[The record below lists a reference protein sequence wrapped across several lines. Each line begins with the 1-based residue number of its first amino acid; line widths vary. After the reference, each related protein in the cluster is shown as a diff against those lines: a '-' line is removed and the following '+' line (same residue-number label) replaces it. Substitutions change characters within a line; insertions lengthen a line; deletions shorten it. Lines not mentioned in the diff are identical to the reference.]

1 MKILFRL
8 KKGLGHPLA
17 IGGISFF
24 VIIGPMDRARADDPA
39 STSTN
44 APANT
49 PPGATTKPG
58 TSAVANSPAGVPPTT
73 ANVKPGASTSTA
85 TARLPAANPD
95 NQPIGGLSIDDLLN
109 VTVTS
114 AGDKEQKLSDVAA
127 AMTVITSDD
136 IERSGATNIPDLL
149 RYVPGVEVGRAS
161 NTDVSVTVR
170 GLGGVDASSLLV
182 LVDGRSIYNP
192 VFGGVDW
199 QFERMMMDN
208 IDRIEVIRGPGATI
222 WGANAVNGVIN
233 IITKDS
239 ADTQGGLVS
248 AIYGTKEDGT
258 GSFRYG
264 LTPTQGLTLRLYGQY
279 ENIAASSP
287 LPGNQKFDDGHT
299 DTGGFR
305 ADYRPDSDDHFRLS
319 SDVLTTHAGDAEF
332 FPASFGGGLWPP
344 TFNQTYDDEN
354 VNFVWEHN
362 FEPDN
367 QFTVQSYY
375 DRSAQNTDPADLF
388 GTGTLNT
395 VDVQARHSLPLHL
408 LPIKQE
414 LTYGIE
420 YREVS
425 SELTSTRV
433 IGWSPLDRND
443 QTFSAF
449 AQTDLHLI
457 DNVLTLTMGSKLDH
471 NDFTGFEV
479 QPSARLLWTIDG
491 RNSIWASASRAVRE
505 PDVLDFDAALTANGN
520 PNLKSEVLKAYEFG
534 YRVQPV
540 EELSFDIS
548 FFYNDYNNLIETFL
562 PPGSFVPSFEQFQKA
577 QTYGVEPSFTAQV
590 QPWWKLT
597 GSYSLLKFHTDNSSV
612 PAGYTY
618 SGIPLETVDPASQ
631 FSLRSFFDLPN
642 HVSIDVGGRF
652 VDKIAGANG
661 YFAADVRVAWKPT
674 PSWEVSVVGQNLLD
688 ANHVE
693 NPNQFGNAVYIGP
706 EVYGKVVFK
715 F

>member
-1 MKILFRL
+1 MKIMFPL
-8 KKGLGHPLA
+8 KKDWGHPLA
-17 IGGISFF
+17 IGGVGLF
-24 VIIGPMDRARADDPA
+24 VILGQMEQVKADDPV

-58 TSAVANSPAGVPPTT
+58 TSAVANSPAGVPTPTT
-73 ANVKPGASTSTA
+73 NVKPAASTSTA
-85 TARLPAANPD
+85 TATLPAASSD

-114 AGDKEQKLSDVAA
+114 AEDKEQKLSDVAA

-149 RYVPGVEVGRAS
+149 RYVPGVEVAQVNNSEISVGIRGFDGVYAS
-161 NTDVSVTVR
+161 K
-170 GLGGVDASSLLV
+170 LLV
-182 LVDGRSIYNP
+182 LVDGRSIYDP
-192 VFGGVDW
+192 IFGGVDW
-199 QFERMMMDN
+199 QFQQMMMDN
-208 IDRIEVIRGPGATI
+208 IDRIEVIRGPGATV
-222 WGANAVNGVIN
+222 WGANAVDGVIN

-248 AIYGTKEDGT
+248 TIYGTKDQGT

-279 ENIAASSP
+279 QNISDSSP
-287 LPGNQKFDDGHT
+287 LPGNPKFDDGQNVV
-299 DTGGFR
+299 GGFR

-319 SDVLTTHAGDAEF
+319 SDVETGQAGDAGF
-332 FPASFGGGLWPP
+332 FGRVLFPP
-344 TFNQTYDDEN
+344 TYNQTGDDEN

-362 FEPDN
+362 FEADN
-367 QFTVQSYY
+367 QLTVQSYY
-375 DRSAQNTDPADLF
+375 DRFARNTDPGDLF
-388 GTGTLNT
+388 FSAKVQTA
-395 VDVQARHSLPLHL
+395 DVQVRHSLPLHL

-414 LTYGIE
+414 VTYGIE

-425 SELTSTRV
+425 SELAPARSIV
-433 IGWSPLDRND
+433 WSQPGRDD

-449 AQTDLHLI
+449 VQTDLHLI

-471 NDFTGFEV
+471 NDYTGFEI
-479 QPSARLLWTIDG
+479 QPSARLLWKIDSK
-491 RNSIWASASRAVRE
+491 NSVWCSASRAVRE
-505 PDVLDFDAALTANGN
+505 PDIADFDVAGAISGN
-520 PNLKSEVLKAYEFG
+520 PNLKSEVLKAYELG
-534 YRVQPV
+534 YRVQPM

-548 FFYNDYNNLIETFL
+548 CFYNDYDNLIEEFI
-562 PPGSFVPSFEQFQKA
+562 PPGSFVPVGSQFQKA
-577 QTYGVEPSFTAQV
+577 QTYGVEPSFIAQIE
-590 QPWWKLT
+590 PWWKLT
-597 GSYSLLKFHTDNSSV
+597 GSYSLLETHTDNSGV
-612 PAGYTY
+612 PFGFTY
-618 SGIPLETVDPASQ
+618 LTPPEEAPGPTDQ
-631 FSLRSFFDLPN
+631 FSLRSSFDLPD

-674 PSWEVSVVGQNLLD
+674 PNWELSVVGQNLLD

-693 NPNQFGNAVYIGP
+693 APGNLGNEAYVGP

>member
-1 MKILFRL
+1 VAASFLSAKNL
-8 KKGLGHPLA
+8 KHHLVV
-17 IGGISFF
+17 GGIGLFAAF
-24 VIIGPMDRARADDPA
+24 GLVGQARADDPLGALTNAPAGTAPSATTKPDASTDAKLPA
-39 STSTN
+39 STST
-44 APANT
+44 
-49 PPGATTKPG
+49 TT
-58 TSAVANSPAGVPPTT
+58 T
-73 ANVKPGASTSTA
+73 NVKSAASTSTA
-85 TARLPAANPD
+85 TATSPAANSD
-95 NQPIGGLSIDDLLN
+95 NQPIGGLSIEDLLN

-114 AGDKEQKLSDVAA
+114 AGQKEQKLSDVAA

-149 RYVPGVEVGRAS
+149 RYVPGVEVAQVNNS
-161 NTDVSVTVR
+161 EISVGIR
-170 GLGGVDASSLLV
+170 GFDGVFDSKLLV
-182 LVDGRSIYNP
+182 LVDGRSIYDP
-192 VFGGVDW
+192 LFGGVDW
-199 QFERMMMDN
+199 QFQQMMMEN
-208 IDRIEVIRGPGATI
+208 IDRVEVIRGPGATV
-222 WGANAVNGVIN
+222 WGANAVDGVIN

-248 AIYGTKEDGT
+248 TIYGTKDQGT

-264 LTPTQGLTLRLYGQY
+264 LTPAQGLTLRLYGQY

-287 LPGNQKFDDGHT
+287 LPGNPQFDAGQNIV
-299 DTGGFR
+299 GGFR

-319 SDVLTTHAGDAEF
+319 SDVQTGQAGDAQF
-332 FPASFGGGLWPP
+332 FDGTLIPP
-344 TFNQTYDDEN
+344 IYNQTGDDEN

-367 QFTVQSYY
+367 QLTVQSYY
-375 DRSAQNTDPADLF
+375 DRFARNTDPGDLF
-388 GTGTLNT
+388 SSAKVQTA
-395 VDVQARHSLPLHL
+395 DVQVRHSLPLHL

-425 SELTSTRV
+425 SELVPARLLN
-433 IGWSPLDRND
+433 WSVPGRDD

-457 DNVLTLTMGSKLDH
+457 DDVLTLTMGSKVDH

-479 QPSARLLWTIDG
+479 QPSVRLLWKIDST
-491 RNSIWASASRAVRE
+491 NSVWASASRAVRE
-505 PDVLDFDAALTANGN
+505 PDIVDADVTGEFTGN

-534 YRVQPV
+534 YRVRPM

-548 FFYNDYNNLIETFL
+548 CFYNDYDNLLESFYL
-562 PPGSFVPSFEQFQKA
+562 PGSLFPSIEQFRKA

-597 GSYSLLKFHTDNSSV
+597 GSYSFLNFHADSSGV
-612 PAGYTY
+612 PFGFTY
-618 SGIPLETVDPASQ
+618 LTPPEEAPGPTGQS
-631 FSLRSFFDLPN
+631 SLRSSFDLPN

-652 VDKIAGANG
+652 VDKVAGANG

-674 PSWEVSVVGQNLLD
+674 PNWEISVVGQNLLD

-693 NPNQFGNAVYIGP
+693 SPGNFGNAAYVGP
-706 EVYGKVVFK
+706 EVYGKVAFK